1 MNEYKTIT
9 LVNAVLKDIEK
20 SNYDNRLIMLLRDDL
35 VKTIETSELKDEL
48 KKMFINKVYAT
59 TLEKIADN
67 IVNMIAF

>member
-9 LVNAVLKDIEK
+9 LVNAVLKDIEH

-35 VKTIETSELKDEL
+35 VKTIETSQLTDEF
-48 KKMFINKVYAT
+48 KKMFINKVYST
-59 TLEKIADN
+59 TLVKIADN